1 MQRVKEIKFINRLY
15 NIKSNSINHI
25 MKNNYMN
32 NFNRVNLKT
41 GPNDKNTI
49 LHSHKKIDNTKFE
62 STNKN
67 TLLYSYKQFKN
78 NKNTLLYSYK
88 QFKNNKIWYLYLILK
103 NLLTVIYFTPFVL
116 AFVFIMTVGWLAVCL
131 ALIELYNIFNGKYS

>member
-78 NKNTLLYSYK
+78 NK
-88 QFKNNKIWYLYLILK
+88 IWYLYLILK